1 MLNVVKNRVTF
12 QKSSKSLFFEK
23 IVTKYPK
30 INHTYQNL
38 GMSVSMLKH
47 VKYFFS
53 KKKKM
58 LHRSRLAGKISTVQE
73 LVDFVSFNWL
83 SKLTY
88 LFNMP
93 SSTTYLK
100 KCWKYAKLLHILRVL
115 LQIKFFHKKATK
127 TQKIICKVSQ
137 KPE

>member
-53 KKKKM
+53 KKKKCCT
-58 LHRSRLAGKISTVQE
+58 GQGYQE
-73 LVDFVSFNWL
+73 
-83 SKLTY
+83 K
-88 LFNMP
+88 
-93 SSTTYLK
+93 
-100 KCWKYAKLLHILRVL
+100 
-115 LQIKFFHKKATK
+115 
-127 TQKIICKVSQ
+127 
-137 KPE
+137 

>member
-53 KKKKM
+53 KKKINV
-58 LHRSRLAGKISTVQE
+58 AQV
-73 LVDFVSFNWL
+73 
-83 SKLTY
+83 
-88 LFNMP
+88 
-93 SSTTYLK
+93 
-100 KCWKYAKLLHILRVL
+100 
-115 LQIKFFHKKATK
+115 
-127 TQKIICKVSQ
+127 KVSR
-137 KPE
+137 KNKYCAGIGRFCFI